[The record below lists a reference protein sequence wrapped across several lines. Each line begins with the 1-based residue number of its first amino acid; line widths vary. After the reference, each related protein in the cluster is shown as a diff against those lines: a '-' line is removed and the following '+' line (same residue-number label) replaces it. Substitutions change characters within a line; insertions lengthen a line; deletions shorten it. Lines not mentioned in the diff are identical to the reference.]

1 MNNPTQIRAS
11 EALGRLYEAAHREG
25 ATQATVSSDDLRLLL
40 DTASSANANAPQLSS
55 LHSGGSGQ
63 AKEPTT
69 EALAHQVQ
77 VLGHAL
83 GECIGAAGIVRQG
96 VGLTG
101 PELLH
106 FAEDLRN
113 HVAGFEQAQT
123 SYNAVINYILA
134 NPCESPMEF
143 LRCWREGSFDSL
155 RNEWPDAPEDVYLAD
170 SQHPDFKG
178 FGARKGAETVEL
190 TGTKLLG
197 RCREV
202 LVATAA
208 TDVEAVSLL
217 EDLTAYLDTQSA

>member
-1 MNNPTQIRAS
+1 MNNPTQISAS

-40 DTASSANANAPQLSS
+40 DTASNANVPQSS
-55 LHSGGSGQ
+55 MLHIGTSGRG
-63 AKEPTT
+63 KEFSN

-77 VLGHAL
+77 VLAQAL
-83 GECIGAAGIVRQG
+83 GECIGAAGIVRGG

-106 FAEDLRN
+106 FAEDLKS

-155 RNEWPDAPEDVYLAD
+155 RNEWPDAPEDIYLAD

-202 LVATAA
+202 HVATAA